1 MVEYIGGNMKI
12 IPKEINQLPVI
23 NVIDEFLIQVGEGE
37 KTTFIQL
44 NISDFMKNVIYTLL
58 DPSFSETEESS
69 SWNLLNISA
78 TVSNDELIKE
88 KIIKLAEEL
97 KIETT
102 DEL

>member
-1 MVEYIGGNMKI
+1 MKT

-44 NISDFMKNVIYTLL
+44 NMSDFMKNVIYTLL
-58 DPSFSETEESS
+58 DPSFSETEEGS
-69 SWNLLNISA
+69 SWNLLDISA

-97 KIETT
+97 QIETI

>member
-97 KIETT
+97 KIETI

>member
-1 MVEYIGGNMKI
+1 MVGYIGENMKI

-58 DPSFSETEESS
+58 DPSFSETEEGS
-69 SWNLLNISA
+69 SWNLLDISA

-97 KIETT
+97 QIEKI
-102 DEL
+102 D

>member
-58 DPSFSETEESS
+58 EPSFSETEEGS
-69 SWNLLNISA
+69 SWNLLDISA

-97 KIETT
+97 QIEKI
-102 DEL
+102 D

>member
-1 MVEYIGGNMKI
+1 MKI

-58 DPSFSETEESS
+58 DPSFSESEEGS

-97 KIETT
+97 KIETI

>member
-1 MVEYIGGNMKI
+1 MVEYIGGNMKS

-44 NISDFMKNVIYTLL
+44 NMSDFMKNVIYTLL
-58 DPSFSETEESS
+58 DPSFSETEEGS
-69 SWNLLNISA
+69 SWNLLDISA

-97 KIETT
+97 QIEKI
-102 DEL
+102 D

>member
-58 DPSFSETEESS
+58 DPSFSETEEGS
-69 SWNLLNISA
+69 SWNLLDISA

-97 KIETT
+97 QIEKI
-102 DEL
+102 D

>member
-1 MVEYIGGNMKI
+1 MKT

-37 KTTFIQL
+37 KTAFIQL

-58 DPSFSETEESS
+58 DPSFSETEEVS
-69 SWNLLNISA
+69 SWNLLDISA

-97 KIETT
+97 QIEKI
-102 DEL
+102 D

>member
-1 MVEYIGGNMKI
+1 MKT

-58 DPSFSETEESS
+58 DPSFSETEEGS
-69 SWNLLNISA
+69 SWNLLDISA
-78 TVSNDELIKE
+78 TVSNDELIKK

-97 KIETT
+97 QIEKI
-102 DEL
+102 D

>member
-1 MVEYIGGNMKI
+1 MKT

-58 DPSFSETEESS
+58 DPSFSETEEGS
-69 SWNLLNISA
+69 SWNLLDISA

-97 KIETT
+97 QIEKI
-102 DEL
+102 D

>member
-1 MVEYIGGNMKI
+1 MLGYIGGHMKT

-58 DPSFSETEESS
+58 DPYFSETEECS
-69 SWNLLNISA
+69 SWNLLDISA

-97 KIETT
+97 KIETI

>member
-1 MVEYIGGNMKI
+1 MKT

-58 DPSFSETEESS
+58 DPSFSETEEGS
-69 SWNLLNISA
+69 SWNLLDISA

-97 KIETT
+97 QIETI